1 MQQHTPKIMVKRN
14 FGAQMKTRTT
24 GPPRPRNVT
33 TINNTTVK
41 SKKNMTRTKC
51 NNTSKNKSTNEM
63 IGTKNSC
70 RNDDTTSRILG
81 SSVLVPNFNLS
92 DENHVYAESLLCL
105 LNRSEQHGS
114 TSSLKAQASI
124 LRKIL
129 ERDHNDSYVPH
140 STKLAN
146 NLQKRNPNLL
156 KVWHAVHQASA
167 LHEKSKNTKIKIMR
181 QRQKNL
187 IVKTETVDTYST
199 SAVCSDEADHLL
211 IDDDDDDDDHDHDL
225 VAVSF
230 SSCSNARP
238 TQHGMS
244 STNASSL
251 LSSSQSDA
259 RQESL
264 VDILDHKSERFMVAG
279 SSILSNVAIK
289 FDERREEA
297 IEMII
302 L

>member
-1 MQQHTPKIMVKRN
+1 M
-14 FGAQMKTRTT
+14 TT
-24 GPPRPRNVT
+24 TAAGPRRPRYFT
-33 TINNTTVK
+33 ANNTTNTTK
-41 SKKNMTRTKC
+41 SKKNMTTTNC
-51 NNTSKNKSTNEM
+51 NDTSKNKNTNEM
-63 IGTKNSC
+63 IGTKNSS
-70 RNDDTTSRILG
+70 RNGDTTSRIG
-81 SSVLVPNFNLS
+81 SSVLVPNFKNLS
-92 DENHVYAESLLCL
+92 DENHVYAESLLYL
-105 LNRSEQHGS
+105 LNRSEQNES
-114 TSSLKAQASI
+114 KSSLKAQASI

-181 QRQKNL
+181 RRQKNL
-187 IVKTETVDTYST
+187 IVKTETVDTDST

-211 IDDDDDDDDHDHDL
+211 IDEDDDDNDDDL
-225 VAVSF
+225 VVA
-230 SSCSNARP
+230 SSSYSNAIP
-238 TQHGMS
+238 THGVS
-244 STNASSL
+244 SINASS
-251 LSSSQSDA
+251 LSSSQSGA
-259 RQESL
+259 QQESIFD
-264 VDILDHKSERFMVAG
+264 VLDYYQSERFMVDG

-297 IEMII
+297 IEMFI